1 MRCFL
6 LVYCVLAGSVGSEVH
21 GTFCFTLGD
30 GSGSVVGVT
39 FSNASFTG
47 GDGTCAVG
55 DNGSCMVEGA
65 TLDGS
70 ARTGLSVA
78 RFKICASWMY
88 ALVVFD
94 PYCSDGMLRLGSCRM
109 ARMSVAA

>member
-6 LVYCVLAGSVGSEVH
+6 LVYCVLAGSVGFEVH
-21 GTFCFTLGD
+21 GTLCFTLGD

-55 DNGSCMVEGA
+55 DNGSCMAEGA
-65 TLDGS
+65 TLGGS

-88 ALVVFD
+88 ALAVFD
-94 PYCSDGMLRLGSCRM
+94 PYCSDGMLRLGSCKM